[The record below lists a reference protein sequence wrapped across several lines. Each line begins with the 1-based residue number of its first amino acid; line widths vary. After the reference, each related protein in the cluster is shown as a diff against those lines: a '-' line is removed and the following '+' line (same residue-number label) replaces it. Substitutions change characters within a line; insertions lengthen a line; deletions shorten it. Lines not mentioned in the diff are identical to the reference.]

1 MSAIIWLVQT
11 ITSCL
16 CLLRAALTDT
26 YSNYKSFRDSQS
38 IIRYYFVIRVFCVQ
52 GLLSEVPFFLPF
64 GTLTIGF
71 QSILVTDKSWAGRCP
86 GTAGTHWSNY
96 EEIGAYYFLVLFFSK
111 VEGFCWPTIQWRR
124 REHKMFKQL
133 TQHRWY
139 DDPRISGCLR
149 YQLTPEHTCRFSA
162 EDVNSWGR
170 GDN

>member
-1 MSAIIWLVQT
+1 MHDDGDMSAIIWLVQT

-16 CLLRAALTDT
+16 CVLRAALTDT

-86 GTAGTHWSNY
+86 GAAGTHWSNY
-96 EEIGAYYFLVLFFSK
+96 EEIGAYYFLARLRVSAGPQFNE
-111 VEGFCWPTIQWRR
+111 EGGSIKCLNNWPST
-124 REHKMFKQL
+124 
-133 TQHRWY
+133 
-139 DDPRISGCLR
+139 DDMMTPGSVVVWDISSPLNT
-149 YQLTPEHTCRFSA
+149 LA
-162 EDVNSWGR
+162 D
-170 GDN
+170 